1 MATGIARLDI
11 KQKLWVFYGFMALS
25 IASILLGVAIDF
37 LPLAGVSFGL
47 MYAYQCIQRPFS
59 ILVLF
64 FFLLPFSTEIE
75 LPGGLGTDLPSEPIM
90 LSLLGIFVL
99 FLLKDIKQVKA
110 EIFKNPVAFLLIVHL
125 SWIAFSAVFSTD
137 SLISI
142 KFLLAKTWYI
152 VPFYF
157 LPLVLIK
164 DSSDFRKIFKYLA
177 VAMFIAISYVMLRHA
192 QRSFSFD
199 TINKAVRPIF
209 RNHVNYAAMIAL
221 CMPYFWSLYKS
232 EKGLF
237 RTFIVPIIL
246 YFLVASYLS
255 YTRAAFVSIF
265 MAVGVFYVIRWKLLV
280 PGILLSLGIGV
291 ALMTFM
297 VQENN
302 YLEFAPDYEKTVAHD
317 NFENIVEATYKME
330 DISTMERLY
339 RWVAG
344 VHMVNE
350 KPWLGYGPGCFYDQ
364 YKSHTVIKFQT
375 YVSDNPEKSGVHN
388 YYLMVFVEQGV
399 FGFLIFLLLTIIPL
413 VLGAQVYRSLVNP
426 ADKTLLMAAILSLVI
441 IDAII
446 LINDLIEADKAGPFY
461 FLNLSIIT
469 WYYLRKP
476 TQVAAIKQIPE

>member
-1 MATGIARLDI
+1 MVPTNLANISLQQ
-11 KQKLWVFYGFMALS
+11 KQWVFYGFMAIS
-25 IASILLGVAIDF
+25 ILSILLGVAIDF
-37 LPLAGVSFGL
+37 LPLAGLSIGL
-47 MYAYQCIQRPFS
+47 LYVYQCVNNPFS
-59 ILVLF
+59 ILLIF

-75 LPGGLGTDLPSEPIM
+75 LAGGFGTDLPSEPIM
-90 LSLLGIFVL
+90 LSLLGIFIL
-99 FLLKDIKQVKA
+99 FLLKDIKKFKA
-110 EIFKNPVAFLLIVHL
+110 GMFKNPIAIVLLMHL
-125 SWIAFSAVFSTD
+125 GWIAFTAIFSTD
-137 SLISI
+137 SLISV
-142 KFLLAKTWYI
+142 KFLLAKTWYV

-157 LPLVLIK
+157 LPLLLIK
-164 DSSDFRKIFKYLA
+164 DANDFRKIFKYLSL
-177 VAMFIAISYVMLRHA
+177 AMLIAISYVMIRHA

-232 EKGLF
+232 EKGLLKGVL
-237 RTFIVPIIL
+237 VPIIMF
-246 YFLVASYLS
+246 FLLASYLS

-280 PGILLSLGIGV
+280 PAILVSLGIGV
-291 ALMTFM
+291 AVMSFM

-302 YLEFAPDYEKTVAHD
+302 YLEFAPDFEKTVAHD

-350 KPWLGYGPGCFYDQ
+350 KPWLGYGPGCFYSQ

-388 YYLMVFVEQGV
+388 YYLMVFVEQGMV
-399 FGFLIFLLLTIIPL
+399 GFLIFLLLTIIPL
-413 VLGAQVYRSLVNP
+413 IVGSQVYRSLTNP
-426 ADKTLLMAAILSLVI
+426 ADKALIMAAILSLII
-441 IDAII
+441 IDAVI

-461 FLNLSIIT
+461 FLNLSIIS
-469 WYYLRKP
+469 WYYLKKP
-476 TQVAAIKQIPE
+476 TRAVEA